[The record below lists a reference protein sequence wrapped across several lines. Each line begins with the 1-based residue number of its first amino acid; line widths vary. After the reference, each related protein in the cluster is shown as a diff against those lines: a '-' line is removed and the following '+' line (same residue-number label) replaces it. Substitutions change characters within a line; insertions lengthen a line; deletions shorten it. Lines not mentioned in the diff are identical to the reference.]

1 MPEWLELVLQLW
13 EASKDLPQ
21 ACMPDFVKRLHK
33 VYEVVK
39 QIALVLKLLLFDDSN
54 IEDLFY
60 CASSWS
66 KTCLFFC
73 QQFLSLR
80 PESVE
85 DNSQHDLAGMAD

>member
-1 MPEWLELVLQLW
+1 
-13 EASKDLPQ
+13 
-21 ACMPDFVKRLHK
+21 MPDFVKRLHK

-60 CASSWS
+60 CVPAWP

-73 QQFLSLR
+73 QLFLSLG

-85 DNSQHDLAGMAD
+85 DNSEHDLAGMADQADGTRILSLLEVAFLW